1 MKLDLIFG
9 LGPKVLEFEKT
20 FQNQNCEV
28 QTYPREPTKKML
40 MSNARKRRTSQH

>member
-28 QTYPREPTKKML
+28 QTYPYRTYPKNVNVKCKK
-40 MSNARKRRTSQH
+40 KKK